1 MIGQLYINDKDAFT
15 TWGVV
20 LDEGSFAKLLT
31 PAANKEYASN
41 QKRSQHG
48 KQVFRTMPR
57 KEDRD
62 VIITFAIAANSED
75 DFISKY
81 EIFINEIDS
90 GLILLRVPSLK
101 KVFKLDAKSYQELS
115 YYGYIGKIAVNFNEP
130 NPKDRIQ
137 L

>member
-1 MIGQLYINDKDAFT
+1 MIGQLYINDKDAFA

-31 PAANKEYASN
+31 PAANKEYTSN
-41 QKRSQHG
+41 QMRSQHG

-62 VIITFAIAANSED
+62 VIITFNIAAATKDE
-75 DFISKY
+75 FLSKY
-81 EIFINEIDS
+81 ELFINYIDS
-90 GLILLRVPSLK
+90 DLILLRVPSLK

-115 YYGYIGKIAVNFNEP
+115 YYEYIGKIAVNFNEP
-130 NPKDRIQ
+130 NPQDRIQ